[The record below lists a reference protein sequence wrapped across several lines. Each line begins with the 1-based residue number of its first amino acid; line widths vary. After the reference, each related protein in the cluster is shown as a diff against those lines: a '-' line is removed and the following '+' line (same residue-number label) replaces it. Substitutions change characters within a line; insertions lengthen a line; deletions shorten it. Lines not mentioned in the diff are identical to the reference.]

1 MTRMGRPRRAA
12 RAAALALAA
21 AVPLAAPQ
29 ALTASF
35 VTKVTRTLN
44 TPDGEFGSCMVA
56 LAESPMDHGLDCPPG
71 RWVTIDCAGQ
81 LEPTDRLAALATFET
96 AQMALI
102 ADRTVRVWVDDTHK
116 IAGWCRV
123 KRLDVW

>member
-1 MTRMGRPRRAA
+1 MNRIRSTVIGAV
-12 RAAALALAA
+12 AALALC
-21 AVPLAAPQ
+21 VPTGTT
-29 ALTASF
+29 ALTESF

-56 LAESPMDHGLDCPPG
+56 MADSPQAHGLDCPAG
-71 RWVTIDCAGQ
+71 RWATIDCAGQ
-81 LEPTDRLAALATFET
+81 LEPTDRLSALSMFET